1 VANQKQRRR
10 REKEMRHGIEIVE
23 IDEDG
28 NERVVERS
36 ELRPAEPPA
45 RVKGSVKGGKPAGGG
60 KPVSKRGVPQP
71 PSWKRAGKRAAIF
84 GPLFFAFILL
94 TNRKGNVAGQVITA
108 LILIA
113 LFVPMSYYMDRFAY
127 RMYQKRLGKEPT
139 RRGRR

>member
-10 REKEMRHGIEIVE
+10 RDKEKRHGIEIVE

-28 NERVVERS
+28 NERVVDRS
-36 ELRPAEPPA
+36 ELRPAAPPA
-45 RVKGSVKGGKPAGGG
+45 RVKGGKPSSGSG
-60 KPVSKRGVPQP
+60 KPVSKRGAPQP
-71 PSWKRAGKRAAIF
+71 ASWKRAGKRAAIF

-108 LILIA
+108 VILIA

-127 RMYQKRLGKEPT
+127 RMYQKRLGNEPA
-139 RRGRR
+139 RRSRR